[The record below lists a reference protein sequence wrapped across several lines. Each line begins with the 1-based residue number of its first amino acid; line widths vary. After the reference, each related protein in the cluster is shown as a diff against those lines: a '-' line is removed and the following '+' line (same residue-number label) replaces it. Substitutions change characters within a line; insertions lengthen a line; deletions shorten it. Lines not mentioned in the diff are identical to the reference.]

1 MFVFFVV
8 VFSFVACC
16 FFSFFFFVILNLGP
30 QQWKP
35 QILTSGLPG
44 NSLLPLVLI
53 CFSYPLFLRWKALI
67 INLRYFFLSIRV
79 FECYTYSSEHCFSW
93 VSHIVIFSTLIL
105 FSVIKL
111 SYILP
116 WDILFGLCRSVL
128 FNFQI
133 FGNLQ
138 DLFHL
143 FISSLI
149 PLCWKKCTL
158 YDSSFYKFVKTCFLD
173 LIWSVVNVACAVET
187 MYILLLSVLQKS
199 QDGQVGCLNC
209 SDLSYP

>member
-1 MFVFFVV
+1 MYFFLLSLAGHLLMLLIFSKNMCLVSLIPDVFCLFVCLF
-8 VFSFVACC
+8 VFSFIACC
-16 FFSFFFFVILNLGP
+16 FLFFFFVILNLGP

-111 SYILP
+111 LHFT
-116 WDILFGLCRSVL
+116 LR
-128 FNFQI
+128 
-133 FGNLQ
+133 
-138 DLFHL
+138 H
-143 FISSLI
+143 SLW
-149 PLCWKKCTL
+149 L
-158 YDSSFYKFVKTCFLD
+158 
-173 LIWSVVNVACAVET
+173 
-187 MYILLLSVLQKS
+187 M
-199 QDGQVGCLNC
+199 
-209 SDLSYP
+209 